1 MQVPTSDSPYSEA
14 ISGCI
19 GPEIDSRSFGSWLK
33 PGQDIGAN
41 WQRAIDQTP
50 AGSIIT
56 FPQGIYQFSDGA
68 TTRKR
73 LGIKGAG
80 RATEFQFVPSVARDT
95 FLHADG
101 VNAASAEQ
109 NEELQLSYVWLED
122 FILTSNRSIR
132 CNGLNLRH
140 VDNLHM
146 KNVFTDGI
154 MGSSIQCR
162 NTREWRMFNV
172 TTRFGG
178 CLDKENPHLS
188 DPDWVWKGIPY
199 FEATLLQSV
208 TASGSVQTVSVSV
221 TSNTDASGVI
231 VGLSTGAGVV
241 IGPKTANAETVY
253 LTSVGAGTIT
263 GVFAQNHSSG
273 DKVFIGRDN
282 TNWARSFGVNIIYPF
297 WHGLYL
303 EEVSRLTTIGIM
315 VHMIPAGD
323 TTNGA
328 NLEGNI
334 VKRFGGQKGF
344 ASGVA
349 RNVYAEL
356 HKPVTGNEATVSGL
370 GFDPASF
377 MWAAGVWAYK
387 APETRISCGDILGG
401 ATNYVVVA
409 EDNGTAANANPDE
422 PLGRT
427 SISLSM
433 VGVGAA
439 NASTAHITPFSQVG
453 QEVSVNTSTGIVTTG
468 GMVVPPTGYPVMFR
482 HATNDANLPAGLQGY
497 QIPMYCIRVSDT
509 TMKVATTKEKALA
522 SESVAITSLGTGV
535 TYLQLMTG
543 CPISAWGGAH
553 VYLDPSV
560 YLDNG
565 LMPFSRDSFPLT
577 PYGTS
582 VHGVP
587 TIGSAFA
594 QQQVISLSQ
603 TTGNTNAT
611 FAGTSFGLDG
621 EKLGFFGSL
630 PVTKPAAASQAA
642 ATDAATTMTLAN
654 SIRAA
659 LVATGIIKGSA

>member
-1 MQVPTSDSPYSEA
+1 
-14 ISGCI
+14 
-19 GPEIDSRSFGSWLK
+19 
-33 PGQDIGAN
+33 
-41 WQRAIDQTP
+41 
-50 AGSIIT
+50 
-56 FPQGIYQFSDGA
+56 
-68 TTRKR
+68 
-73 LGIKGAG
+73 
-80 RATEFQFVPSVARDT
+80 
-95 FLHADG
+95 
-101 VNAASAEQ
+101 
-109 NEELQLSYVWLED
+109 
-122 FILTSNRSIR
+122 
-132 CNGLNLRH
+132 
-140 VDNLHM
+140 M

-178 CLDKENPHLS
+178 YLDKANPHLS

-208 TASGSVQTVSVSV
+208 TASGSAQTVSVSV

-273 DKVFIGRDN
+273 EKVFIGRDN

-303 EEVSRLTTIGIM
+303 EDVSRLTTIGIM

-370 GFDPASF
+370 GFDPSSF

-409 EDNGTAANANPDE
+409 EDNGPAANANANE

-427 SISLSM
+427 SLSLSM

-453 QEVSVNTSTGIVTTG
+453 DVVTVNTGTGVITTA
-468 GMVVPPTGYPVMFR
+468 GMTVPPTGYPVMFR
-482 HATNDANLPAGLQGY
+482 HATNDSNLPAGLQGF
-497 QIPMYCIRVSDT
+497 QIPMYCIRVSDIS
-509 TMKVATTKEKALA
+509 MRAATTKENALA
-522 SESVAITSLGTGV
+522 GIGVTLTTVGTGV
-535 TYLQLMTG
+535 HYLQLMTG
-543 CPISAWGGAH
+543 CPLTAWGGAH
-553 VYLDPSV
+553 IYVDPSV
-560 YLDNG
+560 YIDNG
-565 LMPFSRDSFPLT
+565 LMAFSRDSFPLT
-577 PYGTS
+577 PYGS
-582 VHGVP
+582 SIHGLP
-587 TIGSAFA
+587 TIGSAFS
-594 QQQVISLSQ
+594 QQQVLPLTQ
-603 TTGNTNAT
+603 TSGNKNAT
-611 FAGTSFGLDG
+611 FAGTSYGLTG
-621 EKLGFFGSL
+621 EKIAWFGAL
-630 PVTKPAAASQAA
+630 PVVQPAAASQAA
-642 ATDAATTMTLAN
+642 ATDAATALTLVN
-654 SIRAA
+654 SLRAA
-659 LVATGIIKGSA
+659 LVATGIIKGGA